1 MSVAKNQGNLKVE
14 IVGVVVLIASIVGGA
29 LYFAL

>member
-1 MSVAKNQGNLKVE
+1 MGTVKNQGNLKAE
-14 IVGVVVLIASIVGGA
+14 IVGVVILITSIVGGA